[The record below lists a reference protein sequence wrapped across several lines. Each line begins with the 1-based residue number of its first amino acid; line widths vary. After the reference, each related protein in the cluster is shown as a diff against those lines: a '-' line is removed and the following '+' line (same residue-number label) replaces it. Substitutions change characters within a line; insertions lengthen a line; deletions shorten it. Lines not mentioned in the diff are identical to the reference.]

1 MQPPPPV
8 YQLNAAQAEQQDD
21 LEHHYPGLAVQ
32 ETDLD
37 RDDNDRGSRHS
48 EYGRAEYPEARLQ
61 T

>member
-48 EYGRAEYPEARLQ
+48 EYGRAE
-61 T
+61 